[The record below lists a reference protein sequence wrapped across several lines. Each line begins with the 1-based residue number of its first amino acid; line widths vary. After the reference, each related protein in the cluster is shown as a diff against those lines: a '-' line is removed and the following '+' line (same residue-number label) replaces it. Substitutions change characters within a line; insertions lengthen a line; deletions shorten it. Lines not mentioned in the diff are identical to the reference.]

1 MGFDSVPE
9 WFEGFY
15 KEFYPKLLRY
25 ALRFVEAS
33 KASEV
38 VQDCFVKLLGE
49 PEKELGHVTSWLYLT
64 CRNQCIDEIRRRKKM
79 KASDDADEDLL
90 VDQSDHL
97 DDRIYQNQ
105 INEQLKVAMAALSF
119 KEKEVI
125 RLKFQDGLSYQ
136 QISEI
141 TGHNVNYV
149 GVLIH
154 ESVQKIK
161 GQVLTL
167 GQSSLNQKGVQNGK
181 K

>member
-1 MGFDSVPE
+1 MKS
-9 WFEGFY
+9 
-15 KEFYPKLLRY
+15 
-25 ALRFVEAS
+25 S
-33 KASEV
+33 
-38 VQDCFVKLLGE
+38 
-49 PEKELGHVTSWLYLT
+49 
-64 CRNQCIDEIRRRKKM
+64 DEM
-79 KASDDADEDLL
+79 DEDQL

-97 DDRIYQNQ
+97 DDQIYQSQ
-105 INEQLKVAMAALSF
+105 INQQLTVALATLSF

-136 QISEI
+136 QISDI

-161 GQVLTL
+161 GQVLIL
-167 GQSSLNQKGVQNGK
+167 GKATLNQKGVQNGK

>member
-1 MGFDSVPE
+1 
-9 WFEGFY
+9 
-15 KEFYPKLLRY
+15 
-25 ALRFVEAS
+25 
-33 KASEV
+33 
-38 VQDCFVKLLGE
+38 
-49 PEKELGHVTSWLYLT
+49 
-64 CRNQCIDEIRRRKKM
+64 M
-79 KASDDADEDLL
+79 KASDEIDEDLL
-90 VDQSDHL
+90 VDQSDHM

-105 INEQLKVAMAALSF
+105 MNEQLRVAMASLSF
-119 KEKEVI
+119 NEKEVI

-161 GQVLTL
+161 GTVLT
-167 GQSSLNQKGVQNGK
+167 LNQKGVQNGK

>member
-1 MGFDSVPE
+1 MKSSDE
-9 WFEGFY
+9 W
-15 KEFYPKLLRY
+15 
-25 ALRFVEAS
+25 
-33 KASEV
+33 
-38 VQDCFVKLLGE
+38 
-49 PEKELGHVTSWLYLT
+49 
-64 CRNQCIDEIRRRKKM
+64 
-79 KASDDADEDLL
+79 DEDLL

-97 DDRIYQNQ
+97 EDRVYKNQ
-105 INEQLKVAMAALSF
+105 MSEQLTVALSALSF
-119 KEKEVI
+119 KQKEVI

-161 GQVLTL
+161 SQVLA
-167 GQSSLNQKGVQNGK
+167 LNQNGVQNGK

>member
-1 MGFDSVPE
+1 MGQGAVPNWFD
-9 WFEGFY
+9 GLY

-25 ALRFVEAS
+25 ALRFVDVS
-33 KASEV
+33 KASEI
-38 VQDCFVKLLGE
+38 VQDCFVKLLSESE
-49 PEKELGHVTSWLYLT
+49 PKDANHLTSWLYVA

-79 KASDDADEDLL
+79 KSSDEWDEDLL

-97 DDRIYQNQ
+97 EDRVYKNQ
-105 INEQLKVAMAALSF
+105 MSEQLTVALSALSF
-119 KEKEVI
+119 KQKEVI

-161 GQVLTL
+161 SQVLA
-167 GQSSLNQKGVQNGK
+167 LNQNGVQNGK

>member
-1 MGFDSVPE
+1 MGFESAPE

-15 KEFYPKLLRY
+15 KEFYPKLFRY
-25 ALRFVEAS
+25 AVRFIEAS
-33 KASEV
+33 KASEI
-38 VQDCFVKLLGE
+38 VQDCFIKLLSE
-49 PEKELGHVTSWLYLT
+49 SDKDPAHATSWLYVT

-79 KASDDADEDLL
+79 KASDEIDEDLL
-90 VDQSDHL
+90 VDQSDHM

-105 INEQLKVAMAALSF
+105 MNEQLRVAMASLSF

-154 ESVQKIK
+154 ESIQKIK
-161 GQVLTL
+161 GTVLT
-167 GQSSLNQKGVQNGK
+167 LNQKGVQNGK

>member
-1 MGFDSVPE
+1 MGFESGPE

-15 KEFYPKLLRY
+15 KEFYPKLFRY
-25 ALRFVEAS
+25 ALRFIEAS
-33 KASEV
+33 KASEI
-38 VQDCFVKLLGE
+38 VQDCFIKLLGDSD
-49 PEKELGHVTSWLYLT
+49 KDLDHATSWLYVT

-79 KASDDADEDLL
+79 KASDEIDEDLL
-90 VDQSDHL
+90 VDQSDHM

-105 INEQLKVAMAALSF
+105 MNEQLKTAMASLSF

-161 GQVLTL
+161 GTVLT
-167 GQSSLNQKGVQNGK
+167 LNQKGVQNGK

>member
-1 MGFDSVPE
+1 
-9 WFEGFY
+9 
-15 KEFYPKLLRY
+15 
-25 ALRFVEAS
+25 
-33 KASEV
+33 
-38 VQDCFVKLLGE
+38 
-49 PEKELGHVTSWLYLT
+49 
-64 CRNQCIDEIRRRKKM
+64 M
-79 KASDDADEDLL
+79 KASDEIDEDLL
-90 VDQSDHL
+90 VDQSEHMN
-97 DDRIYQNQ
+97 DRIYQNQ
-105 INEQLKVAMAALSF
+105 MNEQLKAAMASLSF

-161 GQVLTL
+161 GTVLT
-167 GQSSLNQKGVQNGK
+167 LNQKGVQNGK

>member
-1 MGFDSVPE
+1 MGFGSAPE

-15 KEFYPKLLRY
+15 KEFYPKLFRY
-25 ALRFVEAS
+25 ALRFIEVS

-38 VQDCFVKLLGE
+38 VQDCFLKLLAE
-49 PEKELGHVTSWLYLT
+49 PDKEPAHLASWLYVT

-79 KASDDADEDLL
+79 KSSDEMDEDQL

-97 DDRIYQNQ
+97 DDQIYQSQ
-105 INEQLKVAMAALSF
+105 INQQLTVALATLSF

-136 QISEI
+136 QISDI

-161 GQVLTL
+161 GQVLIL
-167 GQSSLNQKGVQNGK
+167 GKATLNQKGVQNGK

>member
-1 MGFDSVPE
+1 MGSVPD
-9 WFEGFY
+9 WFDNVY
-15 KEFYPKLLRY
+15 KDLYPKLFRY
-25 ALRFVEAS
+25 ALRFVDAS
-33 KASEV
+33 KASEI
-38 VQDCFVKLLGE
+38 VQDAFLKLLAE
-49 PEKELGHVTSWLYLT
+49 PVQKDITQVTPWLYVI

-79 KASDDADEDLL
+79 KSSDEIDEDLL

-97 DDRIYQNQ
+97 DDQIYKNQ
-105 INEQLKVAMAALSF
+105 MNEQLSVALSSLSF

-141 TGHNVNYV
+141 TGHNLNYV

-167 GQSSLNQKGVQNGK
+167 NKNGVQNGK

>member
-1 MGFDSVPE
+1 MSLGSAPD

-15 KEFYPKLLRY
+15 KELYPKLFRY
-25 ALRFVEAS
+25 ALRFIEAS

-38 VQDCFVKLLGE
+38 VQDCFIKLLDE
-49 PEKELGHVTSWLYLT
+49 PETKAPEHRTSWMYVT
-64 CRNQCIDEIRRRKKM
+64 CRNHCIDEIRRKKKM
-79 KASDDADEDLL
+79 KSSDEMDEDQL
-90 VDQSDHL
+90 VDQTEHI
-97 DDRIYQNQ
+97 DDQIYQSQVNQ
-105 INEQLKVAMAALSF
+105 QLNEALASLSF
-119 KEKEVI
+119 KQKEVI

-161 GQVLTL
+161 GQILT
-167 GQSSLNQKGVQNGK
+167 LNQKGVQNGK

>member
-1 MGFDSVPE
+1 MKS
-9 WFEGFY
+9 
-15 KEFYPKLLRY
+15 
-25 ALRFVEAS
+25 S
-33 KASEV
+33 
-38 VQDCFVKLLGE
+38 
-49 PEKELGHVTSWLYLT
+49 
-64 CRNQCIDEIRRRKKM
+64 DEI
-79 KASDDADEDLL
+79 DEDLL

-97 DDRIYQNQ
+97 DDQIYKNQ
-105 INEQLKVAMAALSF
+105 MNEQLSVALSSLSF

-141 TGHNVNYV
+141 TGHNLNYV

-167 GQSSLNQKGVQNGK
+167 NKNGVQNGK

>member
-1 MGFDSVPE
+1 MSFGSVPQ

-15 KEFYPKLLRY
+15 KEFYPKLFRY
-25 ALRFVEAS
+25 ALRFIEAS
-33 KASEV
+33 KASEI
-38 VQDCFVKLLGE
+38 VQDCFVKLLDE
-49 PEKELGHVTSWLYLT
+49 PEKEPAHVTSWLYVT

-79 KASDDADEDLL
+79 KASDEIDEDLL
-90 VDQSDHL
+90 VDQSDHV

-105 INEQLKVAMAALSF
+105 INEQLKAAMASLSF

-161 GQVLTL
+161 GTVLNLGKTTL
-167 GQSSLNQKGVQNGK
+167 DKKGVQNGK

>member
-1 MGFDSVPE
+1 
-9 WFEGFY
+9 
-15 KEFYPKLLRY
+15 
-25 ALRFVEAS
+25 
-33 KASEV
+33 
-38 VQDCFVKLLGE
+38 
-49 PEKELGHVTSWLYLT
+49 
-64 CRNQCIDEIRRRKKM
+64 M
-79 KASDDADEDLL
+79 KASDEIDEDLL
-90 VDQSDHL
+90 VDQSDHM

-105 INEQLKVAMAALSF
+105 MNEQLKAAMASLSF

-161 GQVLTL
+161 GTVLT
-167 GQSSLNQKGVQNGK
+167 LNQKGVENGK

>member
-1 MGFDSVPE
+1 MGFGTTPD
-9 WFEGFY
+9 WFESFY
-15 KEFYPKLLRY
+15 KEFYPKLFRY
-25 ALRFVEAS
+25 ALRFIEAS

-38 VQDCFVKLLGE
+38 VQDCFVKLLDQDGTD
-49 PEKELGHVTSWLYLT
+49 VDRRTAWLYVA

-79 KASDDADEDLL
+79 KSSDEMDDDQF
-90 VDQSDHL
+90 VDQTDHL
-97 DDRIYQNQ
+97 DEKIYQNQ
-105 INEQLKVAMAALSF
+105 VNQQLKVAMTSLTF

-154 ESVQKIK
+154 QSVQKIK
-161 GQVLTL
+161 GQILT
-167 GQSSLNQKGVQNGK
+167 LNQKGVQNGK

>member
-1 MGFDSVPE
+1 MGLDTAPD

-15 KEFYPKLLRY
+15 KEFYPKLFRY
-25 ALRFVEAS
+25 AMRFVEAA

-38 VQDCFVKLLGE
+38 VQDCFFKLLDQSGMDSIDRRA
-49 PEKELGHVTSWLYLT
+49 SWLYVT
-64 CRNQCIDEIRRRKKM
+64 CRNQCIDEIRKGKKM
-79 KASDDADEDLL
+79 KSSDDLDEDQL

-97 DDRIYQNQ
+97 DDQIYKNQ
-105 INEQLKVAMAALSF
+105 INQQLKVALSNLSF

-141 TGHNVNYV
+141 TGHNANYV

-161 GQVLTL
+161 SRVLT
-167 GQSSLNQKGVQNGK
+167 LNQKGVQNGK